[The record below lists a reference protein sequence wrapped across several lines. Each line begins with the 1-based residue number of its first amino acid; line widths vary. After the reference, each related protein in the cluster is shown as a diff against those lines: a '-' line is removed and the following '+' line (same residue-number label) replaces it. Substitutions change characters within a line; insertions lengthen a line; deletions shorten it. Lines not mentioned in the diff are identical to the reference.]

1 MFNFQGG
8 LFFKDKTLKKP
19 LNTDNVMAELDQK
32 SPIKEHGLG
41 AQNSIVHFNSTFI
54 EFIDRSRFFYGMA
67 ILTFVFALVFFIV
80 FLSIF
85 SYFILQDNY
94 WNNNELILVV
104 ISFYLMAL
112 PLIIWDISLL
122 RKVVFTFSYFPV
134 RFNRKNQKVYYMDS
148 KKVVHVFDWHEL
160 EVKLY
165 HYAQDVCEVRF
176 FKLDDNNNV
185 VQSFVLPHSATR
197 FELDEVY
204 AHWEFVRA
212 YMEESPEEPYANILD
227 YYPYFY
233 KKETIKEAF
242 YRTLVMFRNPDK
254 ENNEH
259 DFDAM
264 KMYMKFFPIFLLHVL
279 GRLIA
284 NLTNRLPR
292 FSPDIEADCK
302 IASNDPYDIYQNNK
316 QRMKVQRFTME
327 EKLVLALNSILGIF
341 ISVFFLHII
350 FLLKGDSLLDRLI
363 ALF

>member
-1 MFNFQGG
+1 
-8 LFFKDKTLKKP
+8 
-19 LNTDNVMAELDQK
+19 
-32 SPIKEHGLG
+32 
-41 AQNSIVHFNSTFI
+41 
-54 EFIDRSRFFYGMA
+54 
-67 ILTFVFALVFFIV
+67 
-80 FLSIF
+80 
-85 SYFILQDNY
+85 
-94 WNNNELILVV
+94 
-104 ISFYLMAL
+104 
-112 PLIIWDISLL
+112 
-122 RKVVFTFSYFPV
+122 
-134 RFNRKNQKVYYMDS
+134 MDS

-302 IASNDPYDIYQNNK
+302 IASNDPYDIYRNNK
-316 QRMKVQRFTME
+316 PRMKVQRFTMG

-341 ISVFFLHII
+341 ISIFFLHII
-350 FLLKGDSLLDRLI
+350 FLLKGDSLIDRLV

>member
-8 LFFKDKTLKKP
+8 LFFKDKTLRKP

-67 ILTFVFALVFFIV
+67 TLTFVHGLIFISGTLLYFTFEV
-80 FLSIF
+80 LLKSSIT
-85 SYFILQDNY
+85 YKEIPYYLFIY
-94 WNNNELILVV
+94 IA
-104 ISFYLMAL
+104 FL
-112 PLIIWDISLL
+112 PLLIWVISLL
-122 RKVVFTFSYFPV
+122 KKVVFTFSYFPV

-148 KKVVHVFDWHEL
+148 KKMVHVFDWHEL

-212 YMEESPEEPYANILD
+212 YMEEGAEEPYANILD

-264 KMYMKFFPIFLLHVL
+264 RIYMKFFPIFLLHVL

-292 FSPDIEADCK
+292 FDPDVEAECAVPAD
-302 IASNDPYDIYQNNK
+302 DPYDIYRNHK
-316 QRMKVQRFTME
+316 PRMKVQRFTMG